1 VRTWRRRLGRVGGL
15 LWTVVWLFPLVS
27 PLTKARTTADVIG
40 LIAFAV
46 GYTLVSWSAYE
57 WPAPGSIRLA
67 GLGLVTVLG
76 FALAA
81 THGPEWLILP
91 LFVAAAGVAVF
102 GAEPDPGRSVAVLLV
117 CEVAIVGIGLAH
129 GVDVATI
136 LIYAMGTFLS
146 SALVFTVR
154 RMGRLIVELRSTR
167 EALAATA
174 VAEERL
180 RFARDLHDLLGHTL
194 SLVVVKAEA
203 VRRLAERDP
212 AAAAVHARDIEA
224 VGRQALTEVREA
236 VTGYR
241 DGDLRAEVA
250 RAKVTLKAAGVTTTV
265 RDDGSAVPPR
275 AASALSWVVREGVT
289 NVVRHSGAAH
299 CEIIIA
305 TAPGQTTVE
314 VRDDGTAAVDPA
326 FGNGLRG
333 LSERLGRA
341 GGTLTARSVGR
352 GFLLA
357 GTVPGDEL
365 LA

>member
-1 VRTWRRRLGRVGGL
+1 

-27 PLTKARTTADVIG
+27 PLSTARTTADVVG
-40 LIAFAV
+40 LIAFGV
-46 GYTLVSWSAYE
+46 GYAVISWSAYE
-57 WPAPGSIRLA
+57 WPAPSSIRLA
-67 GLGLVTVLG
+67 GLAVVAVLG

-102 GAEPDPGRSVAVLLV
+102 GAEPDPGRSVAVFLV
-117 CEVAIVGIGLAH
+117 CEAGIVAVGMAH
-129 GVDVATI
+129 GVEIASIFV
-136 LIYAMGTFLS
+136 YAFGTFLS

-154 RMGRLIVELRSTR
+154 RMGRLILELRSTR
-167 EALAATA
+167 EALAAAA

-212 AAAAVHARDIEA
+212 VAAAVHARDIEA

-250 RAKVTLKAAGVTTTV
+250 RARATLEAAGVTTTV
-265 RDDGSAVPPR
+265 RDDGSAVPAR

-289 NVVRHSGAAH
+289 NVVRHSGAVH
-299 CEIIIA
+299 CEIVIA
-305 TAPGQTTVE
+305 AAPGQTTVE
-314 VRDDGTAAVDPA
+314 VRDDGTAVPDPV

-341 GGTLTARSVGR
+341 GGSLTARSGEG
-352 GFLLA
+352 GFVVA
-357 GTVPGDEL
+357 GTVPAGEV